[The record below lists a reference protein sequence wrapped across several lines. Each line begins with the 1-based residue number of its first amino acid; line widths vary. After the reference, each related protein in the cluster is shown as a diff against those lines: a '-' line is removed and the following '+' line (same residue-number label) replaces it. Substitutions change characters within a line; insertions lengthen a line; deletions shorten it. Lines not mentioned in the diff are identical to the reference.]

1 MPYLPSDAEK
11 KSKLYSNIING
22 DTLEYQNNIENLK
35 KQQQISSSV
44 DANSPLRDE
53 DGILVSFESSTPGI
67 SLEEQYEEVRL
78 ENKQYYFTTQVNN
91 EFTYYFQPLEDSVTE
106 TDDDTTKASSST
118 VQFQMRNRDYLI
130 QVMNEYH
137 NEEMSADVST
147 EKLHN
152 SLMRFFNIEGKSQK
166 AKASAEWKGFRLEKN
181 RKPVRFRKKGKKKY
195 PGSGRDHHRNYRSLK
210 HQMETYR
217 YDDVINRQLYFTKKG
232 EEIWLKLGFPYVFN
246 T

>member
-11 KSKLYSNIING
+11 KSKHYSNIING
-22 DTLEYQNNIENLK
+22 DILEYQNHIEDLK

-53 DGILVSFESSTPGI
+53 DGVLISFESSTPGI

-137 NEEMSADVST
+137 NEEMPADVST

-152 SLMRFFNIEGKSQK
+152 SLMNFFNTEGKAK
-166 AKASAEWKGFRLEKN
+166 KEKASAEWKEFRQEKS
-181 RKPVRFRKKGKKKY
+181 RKPVLFRKKGKKKY
-195 PGSGRDHHRNYRSLK
+195 PGSGRDHIRNYRSLK
-210 HQMETYR
+210 KQMKEYR

-232 EEIWLKLGFPYVFN
+232 EEIWLKLGLPYVFN

>member
-11 KSKLYSNIING
+11 KSKLYNNIING
-22 DTLEYQNNIENLK
+22 DILEYQNNIENLK

-53 DGILVSFESSTPGI
+53 DGVLVSFESSTPGI

-78 ENKQYYFTTQVNN
+78 ENRQHYFIQEVDN
-91 EFTYYFQPLEDSVTE
+91 EFTYYFQPLTEDEEEEE
-106 TDDDTTKASSST
+106 TGGATKSQ
-118 VQFQMRNRDYLI
+118 VDFQMRNRDYLI

-137 NEEMSADVST
+137 KEEMQPDVST

-152 SLMRFFNIEGKSQK
+152 SLMDFFNTEGKSQK
-166 AKASAEWKGFRLEKN
+166 EKASAEWKEFRQEKS
-181 RKPVRFRKKGKKKY
+181 RKPVKFRKKGKKKY
-195 PGSGRDHHRNYRSLK
+195 PGSGRDHVRNYRSLK
-210 HQMETYR
+210 KQMKEYR

-246 T
+246 N